1 MSLPISMNYPAE
13 TLAELSRWLGDEA
26 RRMTILGEGNT
37 SATLGTDTFLVKASG
52 SNLGTLTPSDLVECR
67 AAPLLELISH
77 DHVSDDDVDSALL
90 RCRQNPGAKRPSV
103 EALFHAYLL
112 SLPGIRFVG
121 HTHPDSVTSILCSP
135 AAEDFA
141 TRRIFPDQVVCCGPA
156 SVLVPYADPGV
167 WLAQKIRECTEA
179 YIHVHQAPPRVILL
193 LNHGVITLGPTPES
207 VKAAMQM
214 TIKSAAIFMGAKSLG
229 GPNFLT
235 EATIQRIAGRRDE
248 HYRQAALKL

>member
-1 MSLPISMNYPAE
+1 MNHPAE
-13 TLAELSRWLGDEA
+13 ILAELSRYLGDES

-37 SATLGTDTFLVKASG
+37 SAKLGTDNFLVKASG

-77 DHVSDDDVDSALL
+77 DNISDDDVDCALL
-90 RCRQNPGAKRPSV
+90 ECRVNPAARRPSV

-112 SLPGIRFVG
+112 SLPEIRFVG
-121 HTHPDSVTSILCSP
+121 HTHPDAVTSILCSP

-141 TRRIFPDQVVCCGPA
+141 ARRIFPDQVVCCGPA

-167 WLAQKIRECTEA
+167 WLAQKIREGTES
-179 YIHVHQAPPRVILL
+179 YIAVHRTPPRVILL

>member
-1 MSLPISMNYPAE
+1 MSPPIQMNYPAE

-90 RCRQNPGAKRPSV
+90 RCRQNPEAKRPSV

-121 HTHPDSVTSILCSP
+121 HTHPDSVTSILCPGALRGSGGLAGSKNTGMHRGLHSRP
-135 AAEDFA
+135 PGTAASHSFTQPRSDHAWTHPGIGQSSNADDHQVSRYFHGCKIL
-141 TRRIFPDQVVCCGPA
+141 RRAEFPHGSHHSKDRGP
-156 SVLVPYADPGV
+156 P
-167 WLAQKIRECTEA
+167 
-179 YIHVHQAPPRVILL
+179 
-193 LNHGVITLGPTPES
+193 
-207 VKAAMQM
+207 
-214 TIKSAAIFMGAKSLG
+214 
-229 GPNFLT
+229 
-235 EATIQRIAGRRDE
+235 
-248 HYRQAALKL
+248 

>member
-1 MSLPISMNYPAE
+1 MDIAE
-13 TLAELSRWLGDEA
+13 
-26 RRMTILGEGNT
+26 
-37 SATLGTDTFLVKASG
+37 
-52 SNLGTLTPSDLVECR
+52 
-67 AAPLLELISH
+67 
-77 DHVSDDDVDSALL
+77 VSDDDVDSALL
-90 RCRQNPGAKRPSV
+90 RCRQNPEAKRPSV

>member
-1 MSLPISMNYPAE
+1 MNHTAE
-13 TLAELSRWLGDEA
+13 TLAELSRYLGAEA

-37 SATLGTDTFLVKASG
+37 SAKLGTDTFLVKASG
-52 SNLGTLTPSDLVECR
+52 SNLGTLTPDDLVECQ
-67 AAPLLELISH
+67 AAPLLELMSNA
-77 DHVSDDDVDSALL
+77 HVSDDEVDHALL
-90 RCRQNPGAKRPSV
+90 GCRSDPAAKRPSV

-121 HTHPDSVTSILCSP
+121 HTHPDAVTSILCSP

-141 TRRIFPDQVVCCGPA
+141 ARRIFPDQVVCCGPA

-167 WLAQKIRECTEA
+167 WLAQKIREGVEG
-179 YIHVHQAPPRVILL
+179 YIKVHRTAPRVVLL
-193 LNHGVITLGPTPES
+193 MNHGVITLGPTPES

-214 TIKSAAIFMGAKSLG
+214 TIKSAVIFMGAKSLG

-235 EATIQRIAGRRDE
+235 EATIERIAGRRDE

>member
-1 MSLPISMNYPAE
+1 MSPTIQMNHPAE

-37 SATLGTDTFLVKASG
+37 SAKLGAYTFLVKASG
-52 SNLGTLTPSDLVECR
+52 SNLGTLTMSDLVECR
-67 AAPLLELISH
+67 AAPLLELISRN
-77 DHVSDDDVDSALL
+77 DVSDDDVDCALL
-90 RCRQNPGAKRPSV
+90 GCRENPEAKRPSV

-121 HTHPDSVTSILCSP
+121 HTHPDAVTSILCSP
-135 AAEDFA
+135 AAEAFA
-141 TRRIFPDQVVCCGPA
+141 ERRIFPDQVVCCGPS

-167 WLAQKIRECTEA
+167 WLAQKIKEGTES
-179 YIHVHQAPPRVILL
+179 YMDVHCSPPRVILL
-193 LNHGVITLGPTPES
+193 MNHGVITLGPTPES

-214 TIKSAAIFMGAKSLG
+214 TVKSAAIFMGAKALG
-229 GPNFLT
+229 GPSFLT
-235 EATIQRIAGRRDE
+235 ETTVQRISGRRDE

>member
-1 MSLPISMNYPAE
+1 MSPPIQMNYPAE

-90 RCRQNPGAKRPSV
+90 RCRQNPEAKRPSV

-141 TRRIFPDQVVCCGPA
+141 TRRIF
-156 SVLVPYADPGV
+156 S
-167 WLAQKIRECTEA
+167 
-179 YIHVHQAPPRVILL
+179 
-193 LNHGVITLGPTPES
+193 S
-207 VKAAMQM
+207 
-214 TIKSAAIFMGAKSLG
+214 
-229 GPNFLT
+229 
-235 EATIQRIAGRRDE
+235 
-248 HYRQAALKL
+248 